1 VPDYSESQRDIS
13 RVIYLASERDGEKIT
28 SDGVAWE
35 TLSIVAHAVSHKVD
49 KSNLVG
55 AIWTQ
60 ASTNP
65 IWRIGLI

>member
-1 VPDYSESQRDIS
+1 MPDYSESQLDIS

-35 TLSIVAHAVSHKVD
+35 TLSIVAHAVSHRVD
-49 KSNLVG
+49 KSSLFG
-55 AIWTQ
+55 AIWTH
-60 ASTNP
+60 ACTNP

>member
-1 VPDYSESQRDIS
+1 MPDYSESQLDIS

-49 KSNLVG
+49 KSNLV
-55 AIWTQ
+55 
-60 ASTNP
+60 
-65 IWRIGLI
+65 